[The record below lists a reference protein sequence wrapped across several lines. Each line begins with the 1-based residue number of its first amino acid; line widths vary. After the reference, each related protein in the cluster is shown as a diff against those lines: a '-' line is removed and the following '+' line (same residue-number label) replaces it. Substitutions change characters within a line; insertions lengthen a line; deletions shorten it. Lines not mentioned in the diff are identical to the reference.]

1 VTARSA
7 ENVGHFGA
15 DWGIGSI
22 DDWVIESLTIEG
34 MKRGDRDGA
43 KTRRRREGR
52 RGTIWDILGHVI
64 ELGEWV
70 EREFS
75 AQVGKNE

>member
-1 VTARSA
+1 MSRNAQK
-7 ENVGHFGA
+7 NVGHFGA
-15 DWGIGSI
+15 DLGIGSI

-34 MKRGDRDGA
+34 MKRGRPRWREDA
-43 KTRRRREGR
+43 KEARREAR
-52 RGTIWDILGHVI
+52 DNLGHVI